1 MCLKKWLMLFF
12 FRQNPA
18 MNSPLHRARAD
29 SAAISRSCH
38 CIIGERL
45 PKLRAEGQ
53 VQGLRSVTPL
63 QCLSFIRTLKTATH
77 PCVFSPPHPLST
89 VFMPVKWWH
98 CVTTWHVDIVLTL
111 GGGRKGHVMRAF
123 YCTCLSEAM
132 FTKDSALKIL
142 GYYVGFYEKVWF
154 ILMQL
159 WCSAR

>member
-1 MCLKKWLMLFF
+1 MCLKKMADVVF

-18 MNSPLHRARAD
+18 MNSPLHRARGD

-45 PKLRAEGQ
+45 PRLRAEGQ

-63 QCLSFIRTLKTATH
+63 QCLSFITTLKTATH
-77 PCVFSPPHPLST
+77 PCVFCPPPPSR

-111 GGGRKGHVMRAF
+111 GRGRKGHVMSGF

-142 GYYVGFYEKVWF
+142 RYYVGFYEKVWF

-159 WCSAR
+159 WCSVG